1 MGFRFESN
9 QVFIARTAS
18 PTSLSS
24 KKYPKTF
31 SRAAS
36 YSASDIGGSES
47 VEDTAAEGVRLA
59 PVGVA

>member
-1 MGFRFESN
+1 
-9 QVFIARTAS
+9 
-18 PTSLSS
+18 LSS

-47 VEDTAAEGVRLA
+47 VEDTAAEGVGLA